1 MVEKN
6 TDAYAEMKATLND
19 LLHDGVVTVT
29 FQKES
34 TGNYRDMVCTLD
46 QELIPEHKLPSTS
59 SSRKPRT
66 KNPDVCS
73 VFDLERKDWRS
84 FRFDTVVQFK
94 TINGVYIPKDVR
106 VSTVEFI
113 PSED

>member
-1 MVEKN
+1 MMVEKN

-19 LLHDGVVTVT
+19 LLHEGVVTVT

-34 TGNYRDMVCTLD
+34 TGSCRDMVCTLD
-46 QELIPEHKLPSTS
+46 PDFLPPA
-59 SSRKPRT
+59 KPLKDQKRPARRP
-66 KNPDVCS
+66 NPDTCV
-73 VFDLERKDWRS
+73 VYDLERKDWRS
-84 FRFDTVVQFK
+84 FRFDTVIQFK